1 MENGPD
7 RRGSEASLPA
17 APALGYFVAA
27 SQVERNTDRLTLGEA
42 IARVWRDKWL
52 VGGVTILAAAL
63 AAVAAFTMTPIYR
76 AQAVVAPVESAPSN
90 TGLLSALG
98 SLTSAVG
105 LGGETP
111 VTNKDE
117 AITIMQ
123 SRAFTE
129 QLVED
134 LGLLPILFEEDWDAA
149 AGQWRTSDPDE
160 IPTAYDAWMLFTDEL
175 RTTSVDPANGLVVVA
190 IEWKD
195 PNLAAQWVQEHIRRV
210 NEITRRRVVTDAT
223 KRLAFLNEELTKTNL
238 VEVRQVIFSI
248 IQSQYN
254 AIAVA
259 NTQEEYVFRTVDPA
273 LPPIDPARPQK
284 LLMIAGGIVA
294 GGLIGIAVALFR
306 SQRRR
311 QPAAAD

>member
-7 RRGSEASLPA
+7 TRGSEGSLPA
-17 APALGYFVAA
+17 GPALGYFVAA
-27 SQVERNTDRLTLGEA
+27 SQVERDTGRLTLGGA
-42 IARVWRDKWL
+42 VAQVWRAKWL
-52 VGGVTILAAAL
+52 VGGTTLLTAAL
-63 AAVAAFTMTPIYR
+63 AAVAAFTMTPVYR
-76 AQAVVAPVESAPSN
+76 AQAVVAPVETGQSN

-117 AITIMQ
+117 AITIMR

-134 LGLLPILFEEDWDAA
+134 LGLLPVLFEDDWDAA
-149 AGQWRTSDPDE
+149 AGAWRVSEPE
-160 IPTAYDAWMLFTDEL
+160 EVPTPYDAYMLFDDEL
-175 RTTSVDPANGLVVVA
+175 RTISVDPVNGLVVLA

-195 PNLAAQWVQEHIRRV
+195 PALAAQWVGEHINRV
-210 NEITRRRVVTDAT
+210 NEITRRRVVEDAT
-223 KRLAFLNEELTKTNL
+223 KRLAFLNQELTKTNL

-294 GGLIGIAVALFR
+294 GGLAGIAIALFGV
-306 SQRRR
+306 RRR
-311 QPAAAD
+311 REPAAAD